1 MKKKKSLEVFQK
13 GLGLL
18 KIAPIFF
25 RISLTLTVTE
35 RGPEIMFETLP
46 LKLLIKTAFYLYQKS
61 FSARNNKESEIF
73 TRNWGKPEMGAEG
86 GAGAGARVVLYWWTE
101 KVLKSLYIV
110 NLSCFIG

>member
-86 GAGAGARVVLYWWTE
+86 GGGGGGGSGCVMVD
-101 KVLKSLYIV
+101 
-110 NLSCFIG
+110 